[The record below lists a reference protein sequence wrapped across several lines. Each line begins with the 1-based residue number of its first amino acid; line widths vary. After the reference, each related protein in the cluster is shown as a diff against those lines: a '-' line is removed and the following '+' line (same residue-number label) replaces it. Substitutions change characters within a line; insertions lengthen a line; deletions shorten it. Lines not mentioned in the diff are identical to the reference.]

1 MDIWLNTYT
10 IREKEWVL
18 LDYQAMPS
26 FRDVHSKKN
35 YGTHVIKLDIAPK
48 AYPLGQHLFT
58 FASNNMFY
66 RHSQWDK
73 RHTICVVNL
82 MPQDTKI
89 EFLNRSCLGSNLQSS
104 GWVSDTLPVC
114 HICLIQIV
122 WNWIYLE
129 LNIFLAFFYSACLL
143 ILHSTKISAMHVIK
157 LRFAPKTYPKG
168 NTSTV
173 NDKMYCLGD

>member
-1 MDIWLNTYT
+1 MTLQLLHSEFPYIWGKFDFLF
-10 IREKEWVL
+10 ISVVRVIGERKGKDRELIWNFL
-18 LDYQAMPS
+18 ANNRLPPTL
-26 FRDVHSKKN
+26 KKN
-35 YGTHVIKLDIAPK
+35 YGTHVIKLDIAPV
-48 AYPLGQHLFT
+48 AFPVGQHLFIS
-58 FASNNMFY
+58 ASNNMFY

-114 HICLIQIV
+114 HMCFIQIF

-129 LNIFLAFFYSACLL
+129 LNIFLAFIQPVF
-143 ILHSTKISAMHVIK
+143 
-157 LRFAPKTYPKG
+157 
-168 NTSTV
+168 
-173 NDKMYCLGD
+173 